1 MLNAAKLA
9 ANARPFR
16 YVCYPVIAGGFLL
29 LDGPGFWP
37 AAAVLLW
44 CLLWPLCVD
53 LGQRR
58 ASAAAILRV
67 HLLEAALTCLLLAWA
82 GVNASLVCATAIV
95 LVASNAMQGGIR
107 HALLAALCAG
117 TGAAAGGMT
126 ALCDHAIST
135 TSTQDLPGVA
145 AGGMAAFC
153 GGSFDPEGLESSM
166 ASRGLG
172 MATPWGGWFDLPAA
186 AVFSWLLVLAYCA
199 LLGHR
204 GHIQALIISRKRAQ
218 LHVMNTRLKQYL
230 PHTLA
235 ERLHEMEEP
244 HLERRW
250 LVVTFV
256 DLAGFTPLVEQLQTE
271 ELTTVLDDYLKTL
284 TDVTESC
291 GGSVS
296 KMLGDGAMLVFGEAG
311 PAERRR
317 LVADALQCC
326 RQLSAELT
334 QLAGRWRDQGM
345 PASLRLKAG
354 MASGFCSLGDWG
366 GGGRL
371 EYTVIGHP
379 VNLASRLENLAGA
392 DEILLCERTSLLADI
407 ELSPTLERPVKG
419 LGPVRYQKADCC
431 APLPCPP
438 SPKPSPRIPSSSGD

>member
-1 MLNAAKLA
+1 MLKAAKLA

-29 LDGPGFWP
+29 LDRPGFWP

-44 CLLWPLCVD
+44 CLLWPLGVD

-67 HLLEAALTCLLLAWA
+67 HLLEALLTCLLLAWA
-82 GVNASLVCATAIV
+82 GVNLSLVWATAIV

-107 HALLAALCAG
+107 HALLAAA
-117 TGAAAGGMT
+117 GAAAG
-126 ALCDHAIST
+126 ALAGVLASP
-135 TSTQDLPGVA
+135 QGDL
-145 AGGMAAFC
+145 
-153 GGSFDPEGLESSM
+153 FDV
-166 ASRGLG
+166 
-172 MATPWGGWFDLPAA
+172 PAA
-186 AVFSWLLVLAYCA
+186 AAFSGLLVLVYCA

-204 GHIQALIISRKRAQ
+204 GHVQALIISSKRAQ
-218 LHVMNTRLKQYL
+218 LHTMNARLKQYL

-235 ERLHEMEEP
+235 ERLLAMDAP
-244 HLERRW
+244 RLERRW
-250 LVVTFV
+250 LVVAFV
-256 DLAGFTPLVEQLQTE
+256 DLAGFTPLVEELQTE
-271 ELTTVLDDYLKTL
+271 ELTAVLDDYLKTL
-284 TDVTESC
+284 TDVTGRC

-296 KMLGDGAMLVFGEAG
+296 KMLGDGAMLVFGETG
-311 PAERRR
+311 PAERCR

-334 QLAGRWRDQGM
+334 QLAARWRTLGM

-379 VNLASRLENLAGA
+379 VNLASRLENLAEA
-392 DEILLCERTSLLADI
+392 DEILLCERTGLLANGQ
-407 ELSPTLERPVKG
+407 LSAMLERRVKG
-419 LGPVRYQKADCC
+419 LGPVRYQKAACR
-431 APLPCPP
+431 AP
-438 SPKPSPRIPSSSGD
+438 SADD